1 LLFDVCF
8 ASMKQQESHS
18 HQGNMLEQRPFK
30 VLLAG
35 FLVENE
41 VGLGD
46 VIKRA
51 TAAVGIRP
59 CEVVKQYETL

>member
-1 LLFDVCF
+1 
-8 ASMKQQESHS
+8 MKQQESHS

-30 VLLAG
+30 VLVAG

-59 CEVVKQYETL
+59 CEGCETI